1 MKRMF
6 VLSILFLSLLTA
18 NSQSVGI
25 GTSSPGEKL
34 DVVGNVKAGS
44 PASNAIIGTHP
55 TYGNLYSAFWKQGY
69 DYSILTDG
77 TNTFLNAPSGSG
89 GIYFRTANIN
99 RVTITGGTNTPH
111 LEVAGTG
118 FQKLRITS
126 SDGGGTALEFAQ
138 AGRSWQISGG
148 GVVSFDY
155 GTDLSTFL
163 NHSIDING
171 STLVLE
177 P

>member
-18 NSQSVGI
+18 SSQSVGI

-89 GIYFRTANIN
+89 GIYFRLLIS
-99 RVTITGGTNTPH
+99 TGLQLLVERIRRILKLQEQDFKNSA
-111 LEVAGTG
+111 LQVRMVVALPSNLHRLDDRGK
-118 FQKLRITS
+118 FPVAAS
-126 SDGGGTALEFAQ
+126 
-138 AGRSWQISGG
+138 
-148 GVVSFDY
+148 
-155 GTDLSTFL
+155 
-163 NHSIDING
+163 
-171 STLVLE
+171 
-177 P
+177 